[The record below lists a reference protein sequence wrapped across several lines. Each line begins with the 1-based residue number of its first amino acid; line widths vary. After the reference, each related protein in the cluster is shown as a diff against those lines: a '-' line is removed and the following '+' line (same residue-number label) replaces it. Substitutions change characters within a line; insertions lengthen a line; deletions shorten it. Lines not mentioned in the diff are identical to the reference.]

1 MNKARLKGVLAVV
14 LASLCYGVTPM
25 LTNIALKGGV
35 PFEFA
40 ARVSA
45 PASIM
50 ANPSLSLIHISEP
63 TRRS

>member
-50 ANPSLSLIHISEP
+50 ANPSFAMP
-63 TRRS
+63 Q